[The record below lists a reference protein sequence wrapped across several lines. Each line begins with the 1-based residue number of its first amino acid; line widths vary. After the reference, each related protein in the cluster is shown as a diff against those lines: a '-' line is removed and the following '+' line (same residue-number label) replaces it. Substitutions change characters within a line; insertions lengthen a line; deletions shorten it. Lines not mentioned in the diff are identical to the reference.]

1 MDYYINPTSFS
12 AVFTIPT
19 SVVDRYLKLA
29 KPEHIKVIIYILRNM
44 SNELSE
50 KEISE
55 NTGVKEYDVKEAL
68 LYWADAGIL
77 LPKEENPPKKKAEKS
92 EKSVL
97 RSLKPERGDVAKRGL
112 EDPKIR
118 YMLREA
124 QIKMGR
130 NLKTNETSTLVW
142 LYEDQGL
149 DVSLILLIIQYAV
162 KRGHCNIRFIEST
175 AIDWVNRGIDSIA
188 LADDELARMAESDQ
202 AWNIVRSAF
211 GIERRMPSKKERELS
226 SLWICDWKISTELL
240 KSAYDACVDAKS
252 KFSFAYTAKIIES
265 WHQKGYTSP
274 DEIQRHSSDDNNS
287 GSSASYD
294 IDMFEK
300 ILNSEK

>member
-19 SVVDRYLKLA
+19 LVVDRYLKLA

-44 SNELSE
+44 SNEVSE

-77 LPKEENPPKKKAEKS
+77 LPKENNPLEKKVEKA

-97 RSLKPERGDVAKRGL
+97 RALKPERGDVAKRGL

-118 YMLREA
+118 YMLQEA

-162 KRGHCNIRFIEST
+162 KCGHCNIRFIEST
-175 AIDWVNRGIDSIA
+175 AVDWVNRGIDSID
-188 LADDELARMAESDQ
+188 LADKELAGMAESEQ

-211 GIERRMPSKKERELS
+211 GLEKRMPSKKERELS
-226 SLWICDWKISTELL
+226 SLWICDWKISTEML

-265 WHQKGYTSP
+265 WHKKGYNSP
-274 DEIQRHSSDDNNS
+274 DEVEKRGGESNNS
-287 GSSASYD
+287 DSFASYD

>member
-19 SVVDRYLKLA
+19 LVVDRYLKLA

-44 SNELSE
+44 SNEVSE

-77 LPKEENPPKKKAEKS
+77 LPKENNPLEKKVEKA

-97 RSLKPERGDVAKRGL
+97 RALKPERGDVAKRGL

-118 YMLREA
+118 YMLQEA

-162 KRGHCNIRFIEST
+162 KCGHCNIRFIEST
-175 AIDWVNRGIDSIA
+175 AVDWVNRGIDSIS
-188 LADDELARMAESDQ
+188 LADKELAGMAESEQ

-211 GIERRMPSKKERELS
+211 GLEKRMPSKKERELS
-226 SLWICDWKISTELL
+226 SLWICDWKISTEML

-265 WHQKGYTSP
+265 WHKKGYNSP
-274 DEIQRHSSDDNNS
+274 DEVEKRGGESNNS
-287 GSSASYD
+287 DSFASYD